1 MRRNR
6 IDEIR
11 MFLAVSALS
20 LAASCQ
26 VDFSEFDNMQDSGTQ
41 EVGIY
46 AGGAGTRTEMLSN
59 GLSAAWTA
67 GDELALWARTSSGS
81 YALSNQVFKTY
92 GIDSERGYFTSTL
105 SSAMADGTYT
115 YMCCYPA
122 PMSVSGTQVTFDLPE
137 VQDGKASGG
146 TDIMIATPVEHGPL
160 APVPDPDDHSG
171 MSLRMNRMMHQF
183 RFYIP
188 SDNTALGTEKIEKLV
203 LTFPSDV
210 VGDVTLDISDPT
222 AASTLSDG
230 KQQLTLK
237 LAEPISV
244 SEPDEYDYAYAVI
257 NPTVFDSG
265 QMMDVK
271 AYTSTMVA
279 EVDPID
285 LCGRSFQAGH
295 STPVKLKVKR
305 IVEFPYVL
313 NFNVIANKLGEGLI
327 SVKFDVPDDCI
338 WPDGSTG
345 DFIYCPGNVID
356 AGENIAFRFES
367 KEAYESFSGKE
378 VVLYYESEH
387 AIVSQTI
394 NLGEV
399 IAEDDADETVI
410 EVTVPYLFE
419 EDFSSMS
426 VYDGGYNG
434 GVETS
439 VEGASEPAEDL
450 SAYGLPAG
458 WSGARTGCD
467 VAGTSMIIGSRVD
480 YVLLGGTRSYAR
492 LESPA
497 MEALKPGASADLIIS
512 FDYGGGRS
520 GSSKFYPVAVCGC
533 TYQDGLL
540 DGYATQF
547 NNDASWSGISD
558 YVSIPDI
565 PTSGNSSSLGLKMT
579 YSLTD
584 CTDTCRLSWH
594 VVGLG
599 TAGIANGNQFLY
611 IDNIKVQIAN

>member
-1 MRRNR
+1 MRRIW
-6 IDEIR
+6 IDKIR
-11 MFLAVSALS
+11 MFLAISALS
-20 LAASCQ
+20 LTASCQ
-26 VDFSEFDNMQDSGTQ
+26 VDFPEFDNMQGLGTQ

-46 AGGAGTRTEMLSN
+46 AGGARTRTEMLSN

-92 GIDSERGYFTSTL
+92 GTDSERGYFTSTL

-115 YMCCYPA
+115 YMCCYPV
-122 PMSVSGTQVTFDLPE
+122 PSSVNGTKVTFNLPA

-146 TDIMIATPVEHGPL
+146 EDIMIATPVEHGPL
-160 APVPDPDDHSG
+160 APVPDPEDHSG

-183 RFYIP
+183 RFFIP
-188 SDNTALGTEKIEKLV
+188 SDNTVVGSEKIEKLV

-210 VGDVTLDISDPT
+210 VGDVTLDISDLT
-222 AASTLSDG
+222 AVSTLSDG
-230 KQQLTLK
+230 SHQLTLK

-244 SEPDEYDYAYAVI
+244 SEPGKYDYAYAVI
-257 NPTVFDSG
+257 NPTAFASG
-265 QMMDVK
+265 QMMEVK
-271 AYTSTMVA
+271 AYTSSMIA

-295 STPVKLKVKR
+295 STPVKLKVKQ
-305 IVEFPYVL
+305 IMDYPYVL
-313 NFNVIANKLGEGLI
+313 NFNVSGNNLGEGLI
-327 SVKFDVPDDCI
+327 SVRFDVPDGCV

-345 DFIYCPGNVID
+345 DFTYCPGNVID
-356 AGENIAFRFES
+356 AGDNISFRFES
-367 KEAYESFSGKE
+367 KDAYESFSGKE

-394 NLGEV
+394 NIGDV
-399 IAEDDADETVI
+399 IAEGETDETVVDI
-410 EVTVPYLFE
+410 TVPYLFE

-439 VEGASEPAEDL
+439 VDGASEPAKDL

-458 WSGARTGCD
+458 WTGARTGCD
-467 VAGTSMIIGSRVD
+467 AAGTSIIIGSRVD

-497 MEALKPGASADLIIS
+497 MKALKPGASADLIIS

-533 TYQDGLL
+533 TYQEGLL
-540 DGYATQF
+540 NGYATQF

-565 PTSGNSSSLGLKMT
+565 PTSGNSTSLGLKMT
-579 YSLTD
+579 YSLSD

-594 VVGLG
+594 LVGLG
-599 TAGIANGNQFLY
+599 TATIANGNQFLY

>member
-257 NPTVFDSG
+257 NPAVFDSG

-313 NFNVIANKLGEGLI
+313 NFNVIANNLGEGLI

-533 TYQDGLL
+533 TYQEGLL